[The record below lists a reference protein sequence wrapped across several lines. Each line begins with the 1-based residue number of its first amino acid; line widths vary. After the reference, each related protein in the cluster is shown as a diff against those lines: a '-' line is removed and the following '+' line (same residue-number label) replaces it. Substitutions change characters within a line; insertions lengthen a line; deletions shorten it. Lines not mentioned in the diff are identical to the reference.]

1 MTKFI
6 AVEINATIFSNL
18 VTLMLGNIFLSTDN
32 GETELNGAPPL
43 MTVKLASLTS

>member
-32 GETELNGAPPL
+32 GETELNGSPPL
-43 MTVKLASLTS
+43 MTVKLVSLTC